1 MYEPKYAKQCWDCNC
16 AGICFKWL
24 ELAGDITHEN
34 QPIMPGKCGEIRKDP
49 ETGKAKNRLEVI
61 KRELKLNP
69 AINLRICNTGLNYNE
84 FRSMYYLKRDKYSN
98 LTTDQLKLL
107 SNKVLYRFQDQCEM
121 QAKQWE
127 EKIREIKKQFRLF
140 MNGVVSQSMREKG
153 LDYKLNFGIELPRLK
168 EIAEKFEKNHEVAQA
183 LWKENIRECKILAG
197 LLQPIDTFYPEIA
210 DIWVEDMR
218 YPEIAELTC
227 MNLFQHLPY
236 ASEKAF
242 EWMADEREYFQFCG
256 YMLMTRLLMK
266 GNEMNERAENE
277 FVDQAITA
285 LQGETGIVCRAAST
299 ALRKYASQSPANARK
314 LLKILQPMAASGKPE
329 VLALAEDVKLEAES
343 LR

>member
-1 MYEPKYAKQCWDCNC
+1 M
-16 AGICFKWL
+16 
-24 ELAGDITHEN
+24 H
-34 QPIMPGKCGEIRKDP
+34 
-49 ETGKAKNRLEVI
+49 
-61 KRELKLNP
+61 
-69 AINLRICNTGLNYNE
+69 
-84 FRSMYYLKRDKYSN
+84 
-98 LTTDQLKLL
+98 
-107 SNKVLYRFQDQCEM
+107 
-121 QAKQWE
+121 
-127 EKIREIKKQFRLF
+127 
-140 MNGVVSQSMREKG
+140 
-153 LDYKLNFGIELPRLK
+153 
-168 EIAEKFEKNHEVAQA
+168 
-183 LWKENIRECKILAG
+183 
-197 LLQPIDTFYPEIA
+197 
-210 DIWVEDMR
+210 